1 MSLQRYAVL
10 VACLGLSA
18 LASDKGLKAEMVDAS
33 VTIFCTTS
41 IAEDMKPIVDGEHH
55 LAIAKMSQESLKQEQ
70 SKLNRLWAAVSEK
83 HKTALAQLGLTPR
96 LRNVERSYVEVAG
109 NEAWGVIAKKCP
121 ERVKGAEADS
131 VTEFLKRRIPEL

>member
-10 VACLGLSA
+10 VGGLGLSA
-18 LASDKGLKAEMVDAS
+18 LASDKGLKAEMVDGS

-83 HKTALAQLGLTPR
+83 HKAALAQLALTPR
-96 LRNVERSYVEVAG
+96 LRNVERSYVEVAA

-131 VTEFLKRRIPEL
+131 